1 MAAHEPE
8 HRADLI
14 VSTLLEAFEPLMVA
28 DPHGFRTKFR
38 KMARDPFAFYR
49 GSACLFYADVGGEGR
64 YASFDRDWVDEESA
78 RVWIQ
83 GDLHAENFGTY
94 LDADGRLVF
103 DVNDFDEAYLGHW
116 TWDLGRFVASLAL
129 LCWQKALPDDTI
141 DDLVERYVRAYAE
154 QVEHYRTVADDTEWA
169 LTLETAEGAVL
180 DSLHRA
186 KLSTRFAM
194 LESMTVVE
202 DHARRFADGPGVRR
216 LEDDELDR
224 VRDAFARYRRTL
236 PEGRQDVVT
245 FDVLDAVGRSGF
257 GIGSAGLPAYSI
269 LIEGFTQAL
278 DNDVVL
284 SMKQG
289 NVAAPSRVVDDERGG
304 AYFDHHGHRTAIS
317 QRALQAHA
325 DRFLGWTSLPGAD
338 GDVGY
343 VVSEVSPYEADLSWA
358 EVSEPEDL
366 EVLVPQLGRAT
377 AKIHCVAD
385 SESDQDLV
393 TVSVEEA
400 VGHCIDGDVDGL
412 VEVMTGFA
420 REYAQRA
427 REDHQLFVDAFRG
440 GAFEHVAPAE
450 VRVDVGRGFGE
461 GGPPVGLLEAPCA
474 LGARPRPRRTPRA
487 RRPGHRLPP
496 RHPRR

>member
-1 MAAHEPE
+1 MADQGTDE
-8 HRADLI
+8 RSDLI
-14 VSTLLEAFEPLMVA
+14 VSTLLTAFEPLMEA

-49 GSACLFYADVGGEGR
+49 GTACLFYADVGEGGR
-64 YASFDRDWVDEESA
+64 YAGFDADWVDEESA

-116 TWDLGRFVASLAL
+116 TWDLARFVASLAL
-129 LCWQKALPDDTI
+129 MSWQKALPDDTI
-141 DDLVERYVRAYAE
+141 DDLVAGYVRAYVD
-154 QVEHYRTVADDTEWA
+154 QVEHYRSVADDTEWA
-169 LTLETAEGAVL
+169 LTLETAEGAAL
-180 DSLHRA
+180 DALHRA
-186 KLSTRFAM
+186 KLSTRFGM

-202 DHARRFADGPGVRR
+202 NHRRRFADAPGVRR
-216 LEDDELDR
+216 LDDDEVAL
-224 VRDAFARYRRTL
+224 VAAAFEQYRHTL
-236 PEGRQDVVT
+236 PESRQGVVT

-257 GIGSAGLPAYSI
+257 GIGSAGLPAYSV

-289 NVAAPSRVVDDERGG
+289 NVAAPSRVVHDERGG
-304 AYFDHHGHRTAIS
+304 SYFEHHGHRTAIS

-325 DRFLGWTSLPGAD
+325 DRFLGWTSLPGTD

-343 VVSEVSPYEADLSWA
+343 VVSEVSPYEADLSWDD
-358 EVSEPEDL
+358 VSEPEDL
-366 EVLVPQLGRAT
+366 AVLLPQLGRAT

-393 TVSVEEA
+393 TVSVEDA
-400 VGHCIDGDVDGL
+400 VGRSIDGDVDGL
-412 VEVMTGFA
+412 VEVLTRFA
-420 REYAQRA
+420 HGYAGRA
-427 REDHQLFVDAFRG
+427 REDHRLFVDAFRG
-440 GAFEHVAPAE
+440 GAFEHVAPA
-450 VRVDVGRGFGE
+450 
-461 GGPPVGLLEAPCA
+461 
-474 LGARPRPRRTPRA
+474 
-487 RRPGHRLPP
+487 
-496 RHPRR
+496 

>member
-1 MAAHEPE
+1 MADGQQE
-8 HRADLI
+8 RADLI

-49 GSACLFYADVGGEGR
+49 GTACLFYADVGEGGR
-64 YASFDRDWVDEESA
+64 YAGFDADWIDEESS

-116 TWDLGRFVASLAL
+116 TWDLARFVASLAL

-141 DDLVERYVRAYAE
+141 DGLVAAYVRAYAD
-154 QVEHYRTVADDTEWA
+154 QVEHYRQVADDTEWA
-169 LTLETAEGAVL
+169 LTLDTAEGAVL

-186 KLSTRFAM
+186 KLATRFAM

-202 DHARRFADGPGVRR
+202 DFARRFADAPGVRR
-216 LEDDELDR
+216 LEDDEAAL
-224 VRDAFARYRRTL
+224 VREAFERYRRTL
-236 PEGRQDVVT
+236 PRRRQDVVT

-289 NVAAPSRVVDDERGG
+289 NIAAPSRVVHDERGHG
-304 AYFDHHGHRTAIS
+304 YFDHHGHRTAIS

-325 DRFLGWTSLPGAD
+325 DRFLGWTSLPGRD

-343 VVSEVSPYEADLSWA
+343 VVSEVSPYEADLSWG
-358 EVSEPEDL
+358 EVSEPDDL
-366 EVLVPQLGRAT
+366 GVLVPQLGRAT

-385 SESDQDLV
+385 TESDQDLV

-400 VGHCIDGDVDGL
+400 VGRCIGGDVDGL
-412 VEVMTGFA
+412 VETLTTFA
-420 REYAQRA
+420 HDYARRA

-440 GAFEHVAPAE
+440 GRFAHVAPA
-450 VRVDVGRGFGE
+450 
-461 GGPPVGLLEAPCA
+461 
-474 LGARPRPRRTPRA
+474 
-487 RRPGHRLPP
+487 
-496 RHPRR
+496 

>member
-1 MAAHEPE
+1 MSDQGPDE
-8 HRADLI
+8 RADLI
-14 VSTLLEAFEPLMVA
+14 VATLLTAFEPLMKA
-28 DPHGFRTKFR
+28 DPQGFRTKFR

-49 GSACLFYADVGGEGR
+49 GTACLFYADVGEGGQL
-64 YASFDRDWVDEESA
+64 AGFDADFVDDESA

-116 TWDLGRFVASLAL
+116 TWDLARFVASLAL

-141 DDLVERYVRAYAE
+141 DDLISRYVRAYAD

-169 LTLETAEGAVL
+169 LTLDTAEGAVL
-180 DSLHRA
+180 DALHRA
-186 KLSTRFAM
+186 KLSTRFGM

-202 DHARRFADGPGVRR
+202 DHRRRFADGAGVRR
-216 LEDDELDR
+216 LEDDELEA
-224 VRDAFARYRRTL
+224 VGQAFERYRHTL
-236 PEGRQDVVT
+236 PESRQGVVT

-257 GIGSAGLPAYSI
+257 GIGSAGLPAYSV

-289 NVAAPSRVVDDERGG
+289 NIAAPSRVVHDERGG
-304 AYFDHHGHRTAIS
+304 SYFDHHGHRTAIS

-343 VVSEVSPYEADLSWA
+343 VVSEVSPYEADLSWDD
-358 EVSEPEDL
+358 VSEPADL
-366 EVLVPQLGRAT
+366 AVLLPQLGRAT

-385 SESDQDLV
+385 TESDQDLV

-400 VGHCIDGDVDGL
+400 VGRCIGGDVDGL
-412 VEVMTGFA
+412 VELLTGFA
-420 REYAQRA
+420 HDYAARA
-427 REDHQLFVDAFRG
+427 RDDHRVFVDAFRG
-440 GAFEHVAPAE
+440 GQFEHVAPA
-450 VRVDVGRGFGE
+450 
-461 GGPPVGLLEAPCA
+461 
-474 LGARPRPRRTPRA
+474 
-487 RRPGHRLPP
+487 
-496 RHPRR
+496 